1 MKKIIILFAF
11 FVFLGS
17 CTNSEYYEKI
27 SGDWE
32 CTSWI
37 NKSKGIDK
45 CKNNV
50 HFEFQQDKSYYSKL
64 GNVKDSGNFKILNN
78 MLYITPKGKMEF
90 VVKITKLNKDT
101 LVFLMNQAGEE
112 EILTLIRMKQ

>member
-1 MKKIIILFAF
+1 MKKVMILLAF
-11 FVFLGS
+11 IGFLGS
-17 CTNSEYYEKI
+17 CSNSESYEKI

-50 HFEFQQDKSYYSKL
+50 RFEFQLDKSYYSEL
-64 GNVKDSGNFKILNN
+64 GNTKDSGSFKILND
-78 MLYITPKGKMEF
+78 MLYVTPKGKMEF
-90 VVKITKLNKDT
+90 VVKITKLNNDT
-101 LVFLMNQAGEE
+101 LEFLMNQAGEE
-112 EILTLIRMKQ
+112 EVLTLIRTKQ